1 MKRAGLLLLLAGVI
15 AGWWMLR
22 PTSWSESDLPTHTPD
37 AIAGEKIFWAGGC
50 ASCHATPVNGRRA
63 RDADRLLLGGGME
76 LDTPFGVFRMPNISP
91 HVSDGIGDWSELD
104 FVNAM
109 QFGVSPSGLHYY
121 PAFPYASYARMRT
134 EEVMDLFAYIMQ
146 LEPVASERP
155 DHALVFPWN
164 LRSGIGLWKR
174 LYLDPAPVIVLSTED
189 SVLQHGQALVE
200 GAGHCGECHTPR
212 NSLGGIDKSRWLV
225 GAPNLEGRGG
235 VPDITPVAEGF
246 GDWSESD
253 IVYYLETGFTP
264 DFDAVGGSM
273 VAVQENMAM
282 LDAADR
288 EAIARYLKALPANQ
302 PAE

>member
-1 MKRAGLLLLLAGVI
+1 MKRAALLLVLAAVL
-15 AGWWMLR
+15 AGWWILR
-22 PTSWSESDLPTHTPD
+22 PTTWSESELPAHSPD
-37 AIAGEKIFWAGGC
+37 VKAGEKVFWAGGC

-63 RDADRLLLGGGME
+63 KGADRLLLGGGAE

-91 HVSDGIGDWSELD
+91 HESDGIGGWSDLD

-109 QFGVSPSGLHYY
+109 QLGVSPSGQHYY
-121 PAFPYASYARMRT
+121 PSFPYASYARMKS
-134 EEVMDLFAYIMQ
+134 EEVLDLFAFLKQ
-146 LEPVASERP
+146 LEPVASDRP
-155 DHALVFPWN
+155 EHELKFPWN
-164 LRSGIGLWKR
+164 LRNGIGVWKR
-174 LYLDPAPVIVLSTED
+174 LYLDPAPVIDLATD
-189 SVLQHGQALVE
+189 DARLKHGQALVE

-212 NSLGGIDKSRWLV
+212 DSLGGMDKKRWLT
-225 GAPNLEGRGG
+225 GAPNLEGRGS
-235 VPDITPVAEGF
+235 VPNITPMAEGF

-288 EAIARYLKALPANQ
+288 EAIARYLKALPTGPQ
-302 PAE
+302 SE